1 MATDQEIRDAGFK
14 YIPQQ
19 KWLLNPFEI
28 PTSEEPVVDQGI
40 VNTNAF
46 VGSGGENN
54 FNPAGN
60 AFGYGTAV
68 QPGDKSVIT
77 GSSPIFSAD
86 VVTDFGTTLKDP
98 TDYRG
103 HSGYYNSL
111 NYTGGLPGDIQ
122 QKGPGRYFQYEFT
135 RPDADGN
142 LVNAVTGKPAT
153 GEFYKDY
160 TLQPEKELPSW
171 MKAGLAFL
179 PGGTFAV
186 NYLENKMN
194 PGMTGMT
201 AAEIDEA
208 YGGGEGGATYG
219 IGGLSDTQKQYYDAL
234 AGQDMLFSGQ
244 QGFKTLTGKNFTGKG
259 YVEGQLDIYNDFL
272 NDEFKDMTEE
282 EINAAIAKQKQN
294 KKGQWKWKKM
304 KESKAIYD
312 ANQNQIKKATAENII
327 DPTGP
332 SNAPGGTPGGSPDNW
347 KGTTYDN
354 SAGDFRTAGG
364 QNVNQDWSDPTDFS
378 QSSDAELWADGGRVG
393 YFYGG
398 RVNFKNGGLAS
409 IL

>member
-77 GSSPIFSAD
+77 SGPYA
-86 VVTDFGTTLKDP
+86 GQ
-98 TDYRG
+98 
-103 HSGYYNSL
+103 SGYYNSL
-111 NYTGGLPGDIQ
+111 NYTGGLPGDAA

-135 RPDADGN
+135 RPNADGD
-142 LVNAVTGKPAT
+142 LVNIATGKPAT

-171 MKAGLAFL
+171 MKAAMTFL
-179 PGGTFAV
+179 PGGMYAANFI
-186 NYLENKMN
+186 ENKMN
-194 PGMTGMT
+194 PGKTGMT

-244 QGFKTLTGKNFTGKG
+244 QGFKTLTGKNFAGKG

-354 SAGDFRTAGG
+354 SAGDFRNADGS
-364 QNVNQDWSDPTDFS
+364 NVNQDFS
-378 QSSDAELWADGGRVG
+378 TPASLSNYDASVLYADGGRAG